1 MNAQELIEKQRN
13 QVVYAATELV
23 KAREAVKAFPE
34 GYSRFDFI
42 GNNTLFLKNVRGFD
56 ELLVLLAEIDHLGP
70 ELSNYYLESNDA
82 IRLKFSLGE
91 DLEINVCCY
100 GDIEKVLECFTNGD
114 CKLVITEPSPR
125 PVATLQCMRQ

>member
-82 IRLKFSLGE
+82 IRLNFSLVRIWR
-91 DLEINVCCY
+91 LMSAV
-100 GDIEKVLECFTNGD
+100 T
-114 CKLVITEPSPR
+114 
-125 PVATLQCMRQ
+125 ATSKKSWNALPTATVSW